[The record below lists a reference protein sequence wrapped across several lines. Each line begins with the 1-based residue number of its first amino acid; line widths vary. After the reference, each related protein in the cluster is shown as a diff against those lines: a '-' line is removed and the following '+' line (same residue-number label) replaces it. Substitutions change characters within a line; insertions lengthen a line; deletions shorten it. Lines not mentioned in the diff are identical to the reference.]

1 MLNYDSLT
9 FAEAKTMQEDFRR
22 HLKFDIPNN
31 QIIKTIAGADISYN
45 KDSTL
50 MFGVIVVL
58 SYPDLKLKAYSLATA
73 ESNFPYKPGYLGF
86 REVPTLM
93 KVWEQINEK
102 PDVVVLDGQGY
113 LHPRRMGVASHFGVL
128 TEHSTIG
135 CAKTSLY
142 GFYEE
147 PEISKFSSSR
157 VYERGSSEH
166 IGYALRTKHKN
177 KPVYIS
183 PGYGLS
189 LKKSLEIMKGCCRN
203 HQLPEPTRMAHNIVN
218 EFRIGKLQAGYHEVK
233 PTLELF

>member
-1 MLNYDSLT
+1 MLNYDNIS
-9 FAEAKTMQEDFRR
+9 FDEAKIMQEDFRKQ
-22 HLKFDIPNN
+22 LKFDIPNSQN
-31 QIIKTIAGADISYN
+31 IKTIAGADISYN

-50 MFGVIVVL
+50 MFGVIIIL
-58 SYPDLKLKAYSLATA
+58 SYPDLKLKAYSLATS
-73 ESNFPYKPGYLGF
+73 ETNFPYKPGYLGF

-93 KVWEQINEK
+93 KVWKQINEK

-128 TEHSTIG
+128 TGCPTIG

-147 PEISKFSSSR
+147 PAIYKFSSNL
-157 VYERGSSEH
+157 VYESGSNEH
-166 IGYALRTKHKN
+166 IGYALRTKDHN

-189 LKKSLEIMKGCCRN
+189 LLKSLEIMKGCIRN
-203 HQLPEPTRMAHNIVN
+203 HKIPEPTRMAHDIVN

-233 PTLELF
+233 PSLELF